1 MSAATELHMTS
12 EEMPVGEGF
21 VVVFSMIGGK
31 MDVEWQPR
39 IPTGRRGRQCLPAYR
54 LARNEFLR
62 RVALKTGLNV
72 AVIEA

>member
-1 MSAATELHMTS
+1 MSAATELRMTS
-12 EEMPVGEGF
+12 EKMPVGKGF
-21 VVVFSMIGGK
+21 AVVFHMEGGQ
-31 MDVEWQPR
+31 MEVEWLPR
-39 IPTGRRGRQCLPAYR
+39 MPGPRRGRQCLPAYR